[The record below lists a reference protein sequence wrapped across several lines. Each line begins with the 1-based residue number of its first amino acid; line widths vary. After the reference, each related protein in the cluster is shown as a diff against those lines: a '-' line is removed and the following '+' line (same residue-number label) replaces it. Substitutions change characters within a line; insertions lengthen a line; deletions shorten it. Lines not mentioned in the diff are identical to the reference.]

1 MKLKTDLERAE
12 FIMRLP
18 FIRDFEIKNKSGIK
32 CVEKAVKYREEG
44 NKLFQSEQCTQAI
57 LFYNK
62 SISYCPHPTYD
73 QWQQGLEQEQE
84 KVKEVQFADECK
96 DPNKKVPSKYESL
109 SLSYGN
115 RQTCKRCLTMFKDG
129 EYNIFGDA
137 CLNKLFP
144 PKLGTYLQRSSC
156 EGFEDKGSISDGN
169 TWQAN
174 ILLRFLKCADCIFY
188 IVRHCVHVW
197 HQVGGAAEA
206 EPVRGLSEGHRPG
219 GQVRLPQG
227 QHLQVVG
234 AEGEVLRGGVPNEGS
249 HRFHHHNHGEGLY
262 QGLLLVE
269 STY

>member
-137 CLNKLFP
+137 HLNKLFP

-169 TWQAN
+169 TRQAN
-174 ILLRFLKCADCIFY
+174 ILLRFLKCADCIFTSSDTAY
-188 IVRHCVHVW
+188 MSGTRSAALRKLNQYEDCLKDIARAAKFGYPKASIYKLWERKGKCYEVEFQMRVH
-197 HQVGGAAEA
+197 
-206 EPVRGLSEGHRPG
+206 
-219 GQVRLPQG
+219 
-227 QHLQVVG
+227 
-234 AEGEVLRGGVPNEGS
+234 
-249 HRFHHHNHGEGLY
+249 
-262 QGLLLVE
+262 
-269 STY
+269 

>member
-32 CVEKAVKYREEG
+32 CIEKAVKYREEG
-44 NKLFQSEQCTQAI
+44 NKLFQSDQCTQAI

-115 RQTCKRCLTMFKDG
+115 RQTCKRCLAMFDDG
-129 EYNIFGDA
+129 ECNIFGDA
-137 CLNKLFP
+137 CLNNLLP
-144 PKLGTYLQRSSC
+144 PKIGTYLQRSSC
-156 EGFEDKGSISDGN
+156 ERFEDKGSISDGDN
-169 TWQAN
+169 LFKYTASKN
-174 ILLRFLKCADCIFY
+174 PKYLD
-188 IVRHCVHVW
+188 
-197 HQVGGAAEA
+197 
-206 EPVRGLSEGHRPG
+206 S
-219 GQVRLPQG
+219 
-227 QHLQVVG
+227 
-234 AEGEVLRGGVPNEGS
+234 
-249 HRFHHHNHGEGLY
+249 
-262 QGLLLVE
+262 
-269 STY
+269 

>member
-32 CVEKAVKYREEG
+32 CIEKAVKYREEG
-44 NKLFQSEQCTQAI
+44 NKLFQSDQCTQAI

-115 RQTCKRCLTMFKDG
+115 RQTCKRCLAMFDDG
-129 EYNIFGDA
+129 ECNIFGDA
-137 CLNKLFP
+137 CLNNLFP
-144 PKLGTYLQRSSC
+144 PIFKDLHVSVLRTRVPFQMETTCLNAWLQTFEHLRSDYLQ
-156 EGFEDKGSISDGN
+156 
-169 TWQAN
+169 
-174 ILLRFLKCADCIFY
+174 
-188 IVRHCVHVW
+188 
-197 HQVGGAAEA
+197 
-206 EPVRGLSEGHRPG
+206 
-219 GQVRLPQG
+219 
-227 QHLQVVG
+227 
-234 AEGEVLRGGVPNEGS
+234 GVP
-249 HRFHHHNHGEGLY
+249 
-262 QGLLLVE
+262 
-269 STY
+269 

>member
-156 EGFEDKGSISDGN
+156 EGFEDKGSISDGDN
-169 TWQAN
+169 
-174 ILLRFLKCADCIFY
+174 LLKYMASKY
-188 IVRHCVHVW
+188 
-197 HQVGGAAEA
+197 
-206 EPVRGLSEGHRPG
+206 P
-219 GQVRLPQG
+219 
-227 QHLQVVG
+227 
-234 AEGEVLRGGVPNEGS
+234 
-249 HRFHHHNHGEGLY
+249 Y
-262 QGLLLVE
+262 
-269 STY
+269 